1 MPSQQDECKSPTV
14 QTLSSFHILCSVQE
28 IEHYVHNNSDVNQR
42 DKHGNTP
49 LIVCCQ
55 VGNKRAVKL
64 FLKAGA
70 DANASNVRQCV
81 FSLLQKHLT
90 SSQHQGNTALHY
102 SHKYGYLSLAEFLI
116 TKGADDTMLNARG
129 QTCYDQGS

>member
-1 MPSQQDECKSPTV
+1 MQ
-14 QTLSSFHILCSVQE
+14 
-28 IEHYVHNNSDVNQR
+28 NNSDVNQR

-70 DANASNVRQCV
+70 DANTSNVRRSR
-81 FSLLQKHLT
+81 FSTPPSFTDPNLIPE
-90 SSQHQGNTALHY
+90 QHQGNTALHY

-116 TKGADDTMLNARG
+116 TKGADDTMMNARG